1 MAQQLLNRLKLIG
14 VFCHVVES
22 GSMREAAV
30 KLGISPPAVSQF
42 MTQLE
47 NDLGLTLLY
56 RSTRRINLSEAGE
69 KYYEWGKKMLAAAE
83 QAEDVISQSKST
95 ISGEL
100 RVALPVGLAAR
111 PVAQA
116 LIKVFDEHKELRLSI
131 IARDTDID
139 FIQERVDILVDC
151 GVPSDSNYIYH
162 QLGKNNIVLCASPTY
177 LKKAGNPV
185 TPEELSEHT
194 WLGMNQTE
202 SKGILSC
209 IKLHHAKAESFTL
222 KPACRFTFNDM
233 NSLISHVQQGYGLA
247 LLPQLEVSELLE
259 QGELVNLLPDWKM
272 DSYDIFALTADKM
285 YSTKVKI
292 ALDALRNFFSV
303 RAS

>member
-22 GSMREAAV
+22 GSMREAAL

-69 KYYEWGKKMLAAAE
+69 QYYEWGKKMLAAAE
-83 QAEDVISQSKST
+83 QAEEVISQSKST

-100 RVALPVGLAAR
+100 RIALPVGLAAR

-116 LIKVFDEHKELRLSI
+116 LAPVFEQHKDLRLSI
-131 IARDTDID
+131 IARDKDID

-151 GVPSDSNYIYH
+151 GLPTDSNYIYH
-162 QLGKNNIVLCASPTY
+162 QLGKNGIALCASPKY
-177 LKKAGNPV
+177 LKKSGNPV
-185 TPEELSEHT
+185 TPEELTEHA
-194 WLGMNQTE
+194 WLGMNQSE

-209 IKLHHAKAESFTL
+209 ITLRHNKEQPFVL
-222 KPACRFTFNDM
+222 KPKCRFNFNDM
-233 NSLISHVQQGYGLA
+233 NSLISHVSQGYGLA
-247 LLPQLEVSELLE
+247 ALPLLEVKELIA
-259 QGELVNLLPDWKM
+259 QGELVVLLPDWRI
-272 DSYDIFALTADKM
+272 DDYDIFALTVDKK

-292 ALDALRNFFSV
+292 ALDALRNFFAKT
-303 RAS
+303 AS